1 MSTWSFMF
9 DFDGTISPAD
19 MGHVIFN
26 AFADQSWRDIDEE
39 WIQGH
44 IPTSERARRQFELVQ
59 VGEQEFLA
67 LIDQHK
73 VDPDFFALVAF
84 LRENGIEV
92 QVVSDGFD
100 VYVGRMLNTAGLGDL
115 PFTSNV
121 LRFRGDEIV
130 LEFPHER
137 AGHDPRGGW
146 KGEAVRNV
154 QATGCK
160 VAYVG
165 DGMSDLSAA
174 RAADL
179 LFACGRL
186 AQCCEQEGLPHHVF
200 AGMRDV
206 HDWLQVNTV
215 ATSR

>member
-1 MSTWSFMF
+1 MF

-26 AFADQSWRDIDEE
+26 AFADQSWRDIDDE

-44 IPTSERARRQFELVQ
+44 IPTSERARRQFELVRA
-59 VGEQEFLA
+59 GEQEFLA

-73 VDPDFFALVAF
+73 VDPDFFALVTF

-100 VYVGRMLNTAGLGDL
+100 VYVGRMLRAEGLDDL
-115 PFTSNV
+115 PVQSNM
-121 LRFRGDEIV
+121 LRFREDKIV

-154 QATGCK
+154 QATGSR
-160 VAYVG
+160 VAYIG

-174 RAADL
+174 RVADL
-179 LFACGRL
+179 LFACGSL
-186 AQCCEQEGLPHHVF
+186 AKCCEQEGLSYHAF
-200 AGMRDV
+200 TGMRDV
-206 HDWLQVNTV
+206 HHWLQVNPI
-215 ATSR
+215 AKSR